1 MTLRRLLLS
10 ALPLILLAGCG
21 FAPVY
26 APAGGGTPMSQLGQ
40 VYVAVIPD
48 RTGQELRQAL
58 QVRLEGSGAPSA
70 KDYTLKI
77 SYGISA
83 SGIGIDP
90 STDVTF
96 MRYQGQANWQLLS
109 AVPGTPPLA
118 TGLASVQDGYSVI
131 VDQYFYQSLET
142 DALYQRMANNL
153 ADQIVVRL
161 AAYFRA
167 KDKVA
172 QK

>member
-1 MTLRRLLLS
+1 
-10 ALPLILLAGCG
+10 LPLILLAGCG

-26 APAGGGTPMSQLGQ
+26 APASSGTPMSQLGQ
-40 VYVAVIPD
+40 IYVAVIPD

-58 QVRLEGSGAPSA
+58 QVRLEGSGAPSS
-70 KDYTLKI
+70 KSYTLKI
-77 SYGISA
+77 SYGIST

-109 AVPGTPPLA
+109 AVPGTPPLVS
-118 TGLASVQDGYSVI
+118 GLASAQDGYSVI
-131 VDQYFYQSLET
+131 VNQYFYQSLET

-161 AAYFRA
+161 AAYFHD